1 MKIKKLT
8 IKNVASIEEAELDF
22 ENGPLGDA
30 PLFLI
35 CGDTGSGKTT
45 ILDSITLAL
54 YGKTPRYD
62 GSGVKHPQE
71 IGGYAYNDARQLV
84 RHGATSASATLSLI
98 GNDGK
103 PYEAEWSVEAFSR
116 GQNKGMFKGAEWTW
130 KDCSPGGVAWT
141 KVKDCTAVALRAVGL
156 GFEQFCRTT
165 LLAQGQF
172 TKFLMGTPDE
182 KAEILEKLTDTSKYS
197 ELGKAI
203 AAKWSKL
210 EDGVKTL
217 ESEISRMAG
226 LGEARGQVEGRIAEL
241 TSQLAELGKKREA
254 AAAKLQWLQRRGE
267 LEQGAQSVQQGL
279 VAAFAALKAAER
291 KTSQDVAQATE
302 RLESLQAFL
311 DMATE
316 RATMYESSEVILQT
330 LADVRKA
337 RSDKAAME
345 LALGTFR
352 QKLSLLQNGVE
363 EAKTVLEK
371 AAGELAAAEERVD
384 GEEKKLE
391 ALDREGVQ
399 NARNEAEKRRGDL
412 GRLRECVSGIAKIEA
427 SMAQREQLVV
437 ARKRELA
444 EIEGELPALKSEMES
459 AREAVARARTNRD
472 VQKKLVDDGIE
483 KLVSDLKVGDV
494 CPICGHVIESL
505 HAKGH
510 FKALFEK
517 LDAQC
522 AEAESACMVRERQYG
537 EAAASVNALKNAI
550 EKETGMLGGER
561 EKIARERASIS
572 EAALQCGLQDAS
584 DESVAAALD
593 ACGANIGA
601 LDARQAEIDKQEKA
615 IKEFRGE
622 VKKLAQAKEAAADL
636 KAKAEKSVADCEHQI
651 KVCQVS
657 IGAADRQAQE
667 KLVDVS
673 GKVSGPDWLA
683 AWEQDAA
690 SVEKAF
696 KASADEYVARKAEL
710 PKEKNARDVLV
721 KTRDQIADCVT
732 RAVAKVS
739 ALGMVNAGEKA
750 ASSTAEVEGLLGRWE
765 ESQGNMKKHLAARPE
780 GLSDADTEQELAESV
795 AALKAEEDK
804 ASNEKGRCQQQLADD
819 DKCAAER
826 QAKCQEADRLKAE
839 RDEWRPIHAYFGDN
853 DGKKIRREIQS
864 YVLANVLVKANHYLK
879 QLSNRYEL
887 SCDGLTLS
895 VKDAFTGGAVR
906 PVNTLSGGEQFLVS
920 LALALGLAGMS
931 DTGLGVDMLLIDE
944 GFGTLSGEYLN
955 AAIEA
960 LERLNA
966 LAGSRKVGV
975 ISHVERLRERIRTHI
990 EVTRNGQSP
999 SEVRVVE
1006 GELRQLRP

>member
-8 IKNVASIEEAELDF
+8 INNIASIEKAELDF

-35 CGDTGSGKTT
+35 CGETGSGKTT

-62 GSGVKHPQE
+62 GSGVRNPQE

-103 PYEAEWSVEAFSR
+103 PYEAEWSVEAISR
-116 GQNKGMFKGAEWTW
+116 GQNKGMLKGEEWTW
-130 KDCSPGGVAWT
+130 KDCSPGGMTWT
-141 KVKDCTAVALRAVGL
+141 KVKECTAVALLAVGL
-156 GFEQFCRTT
+156 EFEQFCRTT
-165 LLAQGQF
+165 MLAQGQF

-210 EDGVKTL
+210 EDGVKAL
-217 ESEISRMAG
+217 EGEISRMTG
-226 LGEARGQVEGRIAEL
+226 LGEARGQVEERVAEL
-241 TSQLAELGKKREA
+241 TNQLAELRKKRDA

-267 LEQGAQSVQQGL
+267 LEENAQSVQQEL
-279 VAAFAALKAAER
+279 VAAFAALKAKER
-291 KTSQDVAQATE
+291 KMSEDVARATE
-302 RLESLQAFL
+302 RLDSLQTFL
-311 DMATE
+311 AGVAE
-316 RATMYESSEVILQT
+316 KAAMYESSEVILQG

-337 RSDKAAME
+337 RSDKAAAE
-345 LALGTFR
+345 RALGTCR
-352 QKLSLLQNGVE
+352 QKLPELQKGVG
-363 EAKTVLEK
+363 EATAALEKTV
-371 AAGELAAAEERVD
+371 GELAVAEERVA

-399 NARNEAEKRRGDL
+399 KARNEAEKRRGDL
-412 GRLRECVSGIAKIEA
+412 GRLRERINGIAKIEA
-427 SMAQREQLVV
+427 SVAQREQLVA
-437 ARKRELA
+437 ARKGELA
-444 EIEGELPALKSEMES
+444 EIEGKLPALKSEVES
-459 AREAVARARTNRD
+459 AREAVDRARADRD
-472 VQKKLVDDGIE
+472 AQKKLVEDGIE
-483 KLVSDLKVGDV
+483 KLVSELKVGDT
-494 CPICGHVIESL
+494 CPICGHTIESL

-522 AEAESACMVRERQYG
+522 AEAESFCKVKERQYN
-537 EAAASVNALKNAI
+537 EAVASVHALKKTI
-550 EKETGMLGGER
+550 EKETGLVGGER
-561 EKIARERASIS
+561 EKIAREQASVS
-572 EAALQCGLQDAS
+572 TAALQGGLQDAS
-584 DESVAAALD
+584 DASVAAALD
-593 ACGANIGA
+593 ACGATIGA
-601 LDARQAEIDKQEKA
+601 LDARLAEIDKQEKA
-615 IKEFRGE
+615 IKGFRGE
-622 VKKLAQAKEAAADL
+622 VKKLVQAKDAAAGH
-636 KAKAEKSVADCEHQI
+636 KAKAEKSVADCEQQI
-651 KVCQVS
+651 KVYQVS
-657 IGAADRQAQE
+657 IDTADRQAQE
-667 KLVDVS
+667 KLADVS
-673 GKVSGPDWLA
+673 GKVSEPDWLA

-696 KASADEYVARKAEL
+696 KMSADEYVTRKAEL
-710 PKEKNARDVLV
+710 PKAENARDVLV

-732 RAVAKVS
+732 RAVGKVS
-739 ALGMVNAGEKA
+739 ALGMVEAGGKA
-750 ASSTAEVEGLLGRWE
+750 ATSTAEVEGLLGRWE

-780 GLSDADTEQELAESV
+780 GLADAETAQALAESV
-795 AALKAEEDK
+795 AALKEEEDK
-804 ASNEKGRCQQQLADD
+804 AGNEKGRCQQQLADD

-826 QAKCQEADRLKAE
+826 QAKCEEAERLKAE

-887 SCDGLTLS
+887 SCEGLTLS
-895 VKDAFTGGAVR
+895 VKDAFAGGAVR

-944 GFGTLSGEYLN
+944 GFGTLSGEHLN
-955 AAIEA
+955 SAIEA

-966 LAGSRKVGV
+966 LTGSRKVGV
-975 ISHVERLRERIRTHI
+975 ISHVERLRERIRTHV
-990 EVTRNGQSP
+990 EVARNGQSP
-999 SEVRVVE
+999 SEVRVVANAA
-1006 GELRQLRP
+1006 RMP